1 MNLRQKYK
9 KAKQKLDMYEKQF
22 KTQPIKIESRQYPV
36 VPLKAVRR
44 IKRHRF
50 GIQPSAIY
58 YETREVERMLIRE
71 ASPYIMFNTYDD
83 EYTGDKV
90 IEGSLYLVDR
100 RRCDDFA
107 KFTDSFIE

>member
-9 KAKQKLDMYEKQF
+9 KAKQKLEFYEKQF
-22 KTQPIKIESRQYPV
+22 ETQPIKIETRQYPV
-36 VPLKAVRR
+36 VPLKAVKR
-44 IKRHRF
+44 IKRHSSD
-50 GIQPSAIY
+50 IPASAIY
-58 YETREVERMLIRE
+58 YETRDVNRMLIRA

-100 RRCDDFA
+100 R
-107 KFTDSFIE
+107 K

>member
-9 KAKQKLDMYEKQF
+9 KAKQKLEFYEKQF
-22 KTQPIKIESRQYPV
+22 ETQPIKIETRQYPV

-44 IKRHRF
+44 IERHRSD
-50 GIQPSAIY
+50 IPASAIY
-58 YETREVERMLIRE
+58 YEKRDIARMLE
-71 ASPYIMFNTYDD
+71 KATGPYIAFDVYDD

-100 RRCDDFA
+100 T
-107 KFTDSFIE
+107 K